1 MMKTIGIFR
10 AAMALWAFFSLG
22 SVTVGAQ
29 PKDEGDP
36 DLQYATTL
44 LKPGTQA
51 PDFTLPTADGGSF
64 SLHSLRGQYVVLD
77 FWASWCP
84 DCRKDAPQV
93 VAMYHK
99 LKSKGVA
106 FGGISFDVDAAQ
118 WKAAIEKYGMT
129 YTHVSELKKMREA
142 DIAKAYGVKWIPS
155 LYLIDPQGRVV
166 MGTVMSEKL
175 GKRLD
180 AVVKKSRR

>member
-1 MMKTIGIFR
+1 M
-10 AAMALWAFFSLG
+10 
-22 SVTVGAQ
+22 
-29 PKDEGDP
+29 
-36 DLQYATTL
+36 
-44 LKPGTQA
+44 
-51 PDFTLPTADGGSF
+51 
-64 SLHSLRGQYVVLD
+64 
-77 FWASWCP
+77 
-84 DCRKDAPQV
+84 
-93 VAMYHK
+93 
-99 LKSKGVA
+99 
-106 FGGISFDVDAAQ
+106 GISFDVDAAQ

-175 GKRLD
+175 EKRLD